1 MASDCSARARAPCRE
16 SDKEEKQKNGTTT
29 SSSNSAAEGDHDH
42 QKKGLASGSV
52 RQYNRSKM
60 PRLRWTP
67 DLHLCFVHAVER
79 LGGQERATPKL
90 VLQLMNI
97 KGLSIA
103 HVKSHLQMYRSKK
116 IDDPNQGM
124 NSQGFFVEDKDQHV
138 YNNSQLPMLHGF
150 DPRPP
155 FSIRYADSYNKGFA
169 DRYGPYGAGF
179 RPYLTG
185 KYGLHASHCP
195 RTLNRD
201 FHLDNYS
208 SSSSSFIAHSSWRS
222 FQRDRE
228 DLLRNAW
235 FKRASLV
242 GINHITGHL
251 TTQEKESGYSHKK
264 KIVSYSKKDST
275 PFNATKSETS
285 IEEWRSTRKRKAVDL
300 NLSLNLT
307 VNDDDNYSCNVE
319 NEGSLSLS
327 LYPSSSSSSL
337 LSKSISQLDE
347 TMKQSKTG
355 NNSTV
360 LDLTLSMQTI
370 ME

>member
-1 MASDCSARARAPCRE
+1 MASDVRARTPCRK
-16 SDKEEKQKNGTTT
+16 SDKEEKLKNGTPS
-29 SSSNSAAEGDHDH
+29 SSSNSASEGDQDH

-116 IDDPNQGM
+116 INDPNQGM
-124 NSQGFFVEDKDQHV
+124 NSQGFFLEDKDQHV
-138 YNNSQLPMLHGF
+138 YNLSQLPMLHGF

-155 FSIRYADSYNKGFA
+155 FSMRYADSYNKGFA
-169 DRYGPYGAGF
+169 DRCGPYVAGF
-179 RPYLTG
+179 RQHLTG
-185 KYGLHASHCP
+185 KYGLHASHFQ

-201 FHLDNYS
+201 FYLDNCS
-208 SSSSSFIAHSSWRS
+208 SSSSSFMAHSSWRS

-228 DLLRNAW
+228 DLLRNGSY
-235 FKRASLV
+235 KRASLV
-242 GINHITGHL
+242 GINHITGL
-251 TTQEKESGYSHKK
+251 TTQEKESSNSHGK
-264 KIVSYSKKDST
+264 KIVVYSKKDSI
-275 PFNATKSETS
+275 PLNADRSETS
-285 IEEWRSTRKRKAVDL
+285 IEERRSTRKRKAVDL

-307 VNDDDNYSCNVE
+307 ENDDDSYSCNVE

-327 LYPSSSSSSL
+327 LYPSSPSSSL

-347 TMKQSKTG
+347 MMKQPKTG
-355 NNSTV
+355 NNSAV
-360 LDLTLSMQTI
+360 CDLTLSMQTI
-370 ME
+370 LK